1 MSSHQHHHHHHHGVA
16 DETIT
21 SRSMDRRLT
30 FSIALNGVIVIA
42 EVVGGV
48 LSGSLSL
55 LSDALHN
62 LTDVAAMTLAL
73 VARRLGRRPPSA
85 RHTYG
90 LGRIEV
96 LSALANGAAILVV
109 GTLVCR
115 EAVLRLLHPQPVAA
129 GLMLVVASIGL
140 VANLAS
146 VFLLKSHGHDDLNM
160 RGAFLHL
167 LQDTLSSVVVV
178 LAALFS
184 GWRYGAFLDPVASVL
199 VIVMI
204 VRSSWVLLNQ
214 ALQVLLESTPAGL
227 DLKALRKDIQEQ
239 VPGSGLHHV
248 HVWEIRPGRRMMTAH
263 IRISDRPLSEVDLV
277 LKRVHARLKTQWK
290 IAHAVLEPEVEGCG
304 SDALL
309 GSAAP
314 AGEGNKS

>member
-1 MSSHQHHHHHHHGVA
+1 MKHHHHHDHSEVA
-16 DETIT
+16 IDDH
-21 SRSMDRRLT
+21 SMDRRLS
-30 FSIALNGVIVIA
+30 FSIVLNGVIVVA
-42 EVVGGV
+42 EVAGGL

-62 LTDVAAMTLAL
+62 LTDVAAMGLAL
-73 VARRLGRRPPSA
+73 VARKLGRRPPSI

-96 LSALANGAAILVV
+96 LSALANGAAILIV

-115 EAVLRLLHPQPVAA
+115 EAILRLLHPQPVAA
-129 GLMLVVASIGL
+129 GLMLIVASIGL
-140 VANLAS
+140 IANLAS
-146 VFLLKSHGHDDLNM
+146 VFLLKGHGHDDLNM

-184 GWRYGAFLDPVASVL
+184 GWRYGATLDPIASVL

-214 ALQVLLESTPAGL
+214 ALQVLLESTPTGL
-227 DLKALRKDIQEQ
+227 DLKALRTDIQKQ
-239 VPGSGLHHV
+239 VPGSDLHHV

-263 IRISDRPLSEVDLV
+263 IRIGDRPLSEVDLV
-277 LKRVHARLKTQWK
+277 LKSVHARLETKWK
-290 IAHAVLEPEVEGCG
+290 IAHAVLEPEFDGCG
-304 SDALL
+304 NDTLL
-309 GSAAP
+309 GSATP
-314 AGEGNKS
+314 SGKGK

>member
-1 MSSHQHHHHHHHGVA
+1 MKADPQHHPVA
-16 DETIT
+16 AAIDEH
-21 SRSMDRRLT
+21 SMDRRLS
-30 FSIALNGVIVIA
+30 FSIVLNGVIVIA
-42 EVVGGV
+42 EVVGGL

-62 LTDVAAMTLAL
+62 LTDVAAMVLAL

-85 RHTYG
+85 QHTYG

-115 EAVLRLLHPQPVAA
+115 EAVMRLLHPEPVAA
-129 GLMLVVASIGL
+129 GLMLGVASIGL
-140 VANLAS
+140 FANLAS
-146 VFLLKSHGHDDLNM
+146 VLLLKGHGHDDLNM

-167 LQDTLSSVVVV
+167 MQDTLSSVVVV
-178 LAALFS
+178 LVALFS
-184 GWRYGAFLDPVASVL
+184 GWRYGAYLDPIASML

-227 DLKALRKDIQEQ
+227 DLGALRKDIQTE
-239 VPGSGLHHV
+239 VPGSDLHHV

-263 IRISDRPLSEVDLV
+263 LRIGDRPLSEVDLV
-277 LKRVHARLKTQWK
+277 LKSVHARLKTQWK
-290 IAHAVLEPEVEGCG
+290 IAHAVLEPEFDGCG
-304 SDALL
+304 SDELL
-309 GSAAP
+309 GFSESS
-314 AGEGNKS
+314 GKGK